1 MKKLAAIAVLSAGIF
16 TSCGSDTTST
26 SREATESKT
35 ETLQSDAAKYQQELS
50 AFYNNPAT
58 TPLSE
63 QDKKQFKGIKFFPI
77 NDKYRVEARFTPIE
91 NGRIIPFTT
100 SSNSIKEYREL
111 GTASFTIDNKE
122 QTLTLYEPAQ
132 TIAGAE
138 NLVFIPFKDATS
150 GLTSYGAGRYLEL
163 DKNDLNPEQTLI
175 MDFNKAYNPYCAYSD
190 DYNCPL
196 PPAENTLSVKIE
208 AGVRYDYLPQ

>member
-1 MKKLAAIAVLSAGIF
+1 
-16 TSCGSDTTST
+16 
-26 SREATESKT
+26 
-35 ETLQSDAAKYQQELS
+35 
-50 AFYNNPAT
+50 T

-208 AGVRYDYLPQ
+208 AGVRYDYLQQ

>member
-26 SREATESKT
+26 SHDATESKT

-77 NDKYRVEARFTPIE
+77 NDKYRVEARFIPIE
-91 NGRIIPFTT
+91 NGRIIPFPT

>member
-26 SREATESKT
+26 SHEATESKT
-35 ETLQSDAAKYQQELS
+35 ETVQSDAAKYQQELS